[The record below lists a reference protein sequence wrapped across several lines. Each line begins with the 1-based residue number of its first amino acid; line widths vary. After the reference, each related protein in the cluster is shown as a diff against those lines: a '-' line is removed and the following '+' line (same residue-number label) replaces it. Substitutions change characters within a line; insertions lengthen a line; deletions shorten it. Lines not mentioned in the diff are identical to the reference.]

1 MKKGKT
7 KHIYSLEI
15 PNDVFEKAS
24 KRQDITKHFIE
35 MVRSLK
41 EK

>member
-1 MKKGKT
+1 MKSKT
-7 KHIYSLEI
+7 KHIYSLAL
-15 PNDVFEKAS
+15 PQDVFDKAS